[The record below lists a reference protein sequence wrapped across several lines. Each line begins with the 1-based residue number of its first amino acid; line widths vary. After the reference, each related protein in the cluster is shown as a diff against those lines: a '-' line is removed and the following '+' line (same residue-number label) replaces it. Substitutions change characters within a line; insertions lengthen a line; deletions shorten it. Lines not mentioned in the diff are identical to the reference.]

1 MKQLIFCL
9 FVLLALV
16 GCRREDVREFTV
28 SIPGLTPANQAKVV
42 ESLQKYAGVK
52 KDSYVFD
59 FDKKTLTLRYDSMQ
73 IAQTNIRMAIQE
85 KGVKVDF

>member
-9 FVLLALV
+9 FVLLTLV

-28 SIPGLTPANQAKVV
+28 SIPGLMPANQAKVV

-52 KDSYVFD
+52 KDSLVFD

-85 KGVKVDF
+85 KGIKVDF